1 MIIMD
6 RAKFFAAVRS
16 SLFGGALTQNQVNG
30 ITAILDAWQASA
42 MTDLRWLGYMFA
54 TAFHETAQTMQPV
67 RETRAATDDQAI
79 AMLDRSFAKGTMPW
93 VKSPYW
99 RIGSDGKSW
108 LGRGYVQLT
117 HKGNYIKLGGAI
129 GVDLVANPSRAMRED
144 IALKVMFV
152 GMGEGLFTGAK
163 LGHFFVGTKAD
174 WVNAR
179 RIINGK
185 ERAGDV
191 AAYAKAFHAAL
202 VGAA

>member
-1 MIIMD
+1 MD

-30 ITAILDAWQASA
+30 ITAILDAWQAST
-42 MTDLRWLGYMFA
+42 MTDLRWLAYMLA

-67 RETRAATDDQAI
+67 RETRAATDKQAI
-79 AMLDRSFAKGTMPW
+79 AILDRSWAKGTMPW

-99 RIGSDGKSW
+99 RIGADGKSW

-117 HKGNYIKLGGAI
+117 HKGNYNTLGNAI
-129 GVDLVANPSRAMRED
+129 GVDLVANPVLAMRED
-144 IALKVMFV
+144 IALKVMFI
-152 GMGEGLFTGAK
+152 GMSDGLFTGVK
-163 LGHFFVGTKAD
+163 LADFFHGTKTD

-179 RIINGK
+179 RIINST
-185 ERAGDV
+185 ESASVVAG
-191 AAYAKAFHAAL
+191 YGKAFHVAL

>member
-1 MIIMD
+1 MD
-6 RAKFFAAVRS
+6 RAKFFAAVRT

-30 ITAILDAWQASA
+30 ITAILDAWQAST
-42 MTDLRWLGYMFA
+42 MTDLRWLAYMLA

-129 GVDLVANPSRAMRED
+129 GVDLVANPLLAMRED

-152 GMGEGLFTGAK
+152 GMGEGLFTGVK
-163 LGHFFVGTKAD
+163 LGHFFVGAKAD
-174 WVNAR
+174 WLNAR

-185 ERAGDV
+185 ERAADV
-191 AAYAKAFHAAL
+191 AGYGKAFHAAL
-202 VGAA
+202 MGAG

>member
-1 MIIMD
+1 MD

-30 ITAILDAWQASA
+30 ITAILNAWQASD
-42 MTDLRWLGYMFA
+42 MTDLRWLAYMLG
-54 TAFHETAQTMQPV
+54 TAYHETAQTMQPV

-129 GVDLVANPSRAMRED
+129 GVDLVANPMLAMRED

-152 GMGEGLFTGAK
+152 GMGEGLFTGVK
-163 LGHFFVGTKAD
+163 LGHFFVGAKAD
-174 WVNAR
+174 WLSAR

-185 ERAGDV
+185 ERAADV
-191 AAYAKAFHAAL
+191 AAYAKDFHVAL